1 VAIKTV
7 SRNDVTFVEISEDVD
22 EPEEVF
28 ALRQLEGVENVIRVI
43 DWKET
48 SDKVIIVMEQ
58 PQNYLDLKQF
68 MRQHGGK
75 LDEFT
80 AKKII
85 SQLAS
90 SVNKFM
96 ERFVLHRDL
105 KVNKICRHFSL
116 TEYNEIHNQ
125 GINKTY

>member
-7 SRNDVTFVEISEDVD
+7 SKNDVTFVEISEDVD

-28 ALRQLEGVENVIRVI
+28 ALRQLEDVENVIRVI

-48 SDKVIIVMEQ
+48 SDKVIIVMER
-58 PQNYLDLKQF
+58 PVNFVDLKQF
-68 MRQHGGK
+68 MVQNGGK
-75 LDEFT
+75 LSEPV

-90 SVNKFM
+90 CVIKFM
-96 ERFVLHRDL
+96 ERYVLHRDL
-105 KVNKICRHFSL
+105 KVWKSCIRLYTSIWIL
-116 TEYNEIHNQ
+116 
-125 GINKTY
+125 